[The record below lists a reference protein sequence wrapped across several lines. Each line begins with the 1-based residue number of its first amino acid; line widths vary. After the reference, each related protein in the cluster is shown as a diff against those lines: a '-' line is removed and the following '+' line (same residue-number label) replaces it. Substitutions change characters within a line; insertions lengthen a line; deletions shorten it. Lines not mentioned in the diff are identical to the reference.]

1 MDVISEKKEEILT
14 LLAKYKFLTVSQLET
29 LGVSSKQYLQKTLK
43 VLRETK
49 LTNRIEYAFTAKLG
63 KFEDI
68 HFLTSRGATAI
79 AQGGI
84 MNIEEIQVPSNS
96 QPIFFN
102 DYVHRIRTVDCQ
114 IAFDQWTAQTGRT
127 SVFFECYYHKIGSN
141 RKKAQTGV
149 LQAKTRLYFDDGK
162 YFEPDGV
169 FMYENEQGE
178 KTLATIEICNNRDT
192 KKIENQVKNHLLA
205 FQEGL
210 AKKKYEHDKGNYI
223 LFVFSEPDIMKFTID
238 RLLKNPNILKAEP
251 FLLFK
256 SLKQLEPFGSDWVK
270 LTGEMTALK

>member
-1 MDVISEKKEEILT
+1 MVISEKKEEILT
-14 LLAKYKFLTVSQLET
+14 HLAKYKFLTVSQLET

-43 VLRETK
+43 ILRETK
-49 LTNRIEYAFTAKLG
+49 LTNRLEYAFTAKLG

-68 HFLTSRGATAI
+68 HFLTARAAAAI

-84 MNIEEIQVPSNS
+84 MEIEQIQVPSNS
-96 QPIFFN
+96 QPLFYN
-102 DYVHRIRTVDCQ
+102 DYIHRIRTVDCQ
-114 IAFDQWTAQTGRT
+114 ISFDLWTAKTERTGI
-127 SVFFECYYHKIGSN
+127 FFETYFHKVGSH
-141 RKKAQTGV
+141 RKKAQTGI
-149 LQAKTRLYFDDGK
+149 LQAKTRLYFDNSK

-169 FMYENEQGE
+169 FMYENEQGD

-205 FQEGL
+205 FQNGL

-223 LFVFSEPDIMKFTID
+223 LFVFSEPDIMKLTID
-238 RLLKNPNILKAEP
+238 RLLKIPSIMKAES

-256 SLKQLEPFGSDWVK
+256 SLDRLDPFGVDWVT
-270 LTGEMTALK
+270 LTGEFVELK

>member
-1 MDVISEKKEEILT
+1 MVISEKKEEILT
-14 LLAKYKFLTVSQLET
+14 HLAKYKFLTVSQLET

-43 VLRETK
+43 ILRETK
-49 LTNRIEYAFTAKLG
+49 LTNRLEYAFTAKLG

-68 HFLTSRGATAI
+68 HFLTARAAAAM

-84 MNIEEIQVPSNS
+84 MEIEQIQVPSNS
-96 QPIFFN
+96 QPLFYN
-102 DYVHRIRTVDCQ
+102 DYIHRIRTVDCQ
-114 IAFDQWTAQTGRT
+114 ISFDLWTAKTGRT
-127 SVFFECYYHKIGSN
+127 SVFYECYFHKIGSN

-149 LQAKTRLYFDDGK
+149 LQAKTRLYFDNGT

-205 FQEGL
+205 FQFGL

-238 RLLKNPNILKAEP
+238 RLLKNPNIMKAEP

-256 SLKQLEPFGSDWVK
+256 SLDRLDPFGANWVT
-270 LTGEMTALK
+270 LTGELVGLK